1 MTPCLKDITT
11 HAWCIEHARP
21 ALGGAIPI
29 GCAVAQQASK
39 QARKQASKQASS
51 ILFESNDSIP
61 GEEACIMLSRRGF
74 LYPNV

>member
-1 MTPCLKDITT
+1 MTPCLNYITT

-29 GCAVAQQASK
+29 CCAVAQQA
-39 QARKQASKQASS
+39 S

>member
-1 MTPCLKDITT
+1 MMTPYLNDITT

-29 GCAVAQQASK
+29 GCAVAQ
-39 QARKQASKQASS
+39 QASS

>member
-1 MTPCLKDITT
+1 MMTPYLNDITT

-29 GCAVAQQASK
+29 GCAVAQQAS
-39 QARKQASKQASS
+39 KQASKQASS